1 MSTEVVVTDVTL
13 QNVEKTGFFC
23 YMSARKSVGFAHKL
37 NWVKARLAEG
47 LKIKMV
53 LPPHG
58 RGFIE
63 YIPGEYAWRAVNA
76 TGYMVI
82 HCIWVVGRS
91 KGIGLATHLLEL
103 CEKDAREQGLAGV
116 AVVTSDEH
124 YMVDQKYMKKKGYQL
139 VGEAPPKFGLMV
151 KKYREAPDPSFC
163 GDWEAKARLFGKG
176 LTAVRSDQCP
186 YLESAVQ
193 AARVRAEGAGLAF
206 RDVILDSAKEVRE
219 KAPSAYG
226 VYQLVYNGLLV
237 GDQYMGRD
245 AVLERIREIDG

>member
-23 YMSARKSVGFAHKL
+23 YMSARKSEGFAHKL

-47 LKIKMV
+47 LKIKMI

-63 YIPGEYAWRAVNA
+63 YIPGEYAWRAVDA
-76 TGYMVI
+76 SGYMVI
-82 HCIWVVGRS
+82 HCIWVVGQS
-91 KGIGLATHLLEL
+91 KGKGVASHLLKL
-103 CEKDAREQGLAGV
+103 CEQDAAARGMNGV
-116 AVVTSDEH
+116 AMVTSGSR
-124 YMVDQKYMKKKGYQL
+124 YMVKSSYLEKKGYVAVDQ
-139 VGEAPPKFGLMV
+139 APPSFTLMV
-151 KKYREAPDPSFC
+151 KKFKDAPDPAFC
-163 GDWEAKARLFGKG
+163 GDWEAKARRLGEG
-176 LTAVRSDQCP
+176 LTVVRSDQCP
-186 YLESAVQ
+186 YLQSAAQ
-193 AARVRAEGAGLAF
+193 AACGWAEGEGIAF

-245 AVLERIREIDG
+245 VVLERIREIDG